1 MTANVTV
8 PTSFRENCVGDRSI
22 DDGMTLA
29 RPPSPRKRLLARRY
43 DQGVSAGAD
52 PSDSPTAVRWVRA
65 AQRGDALAMSRLL
78 DELAP
83 YVGRLCAPIALADG
97 ADAAQEA
104 LIAVFQNLR
113 TLREPAALYGW
124 VRRIAVREAIR
135 VAQRAARQQPAEL
148 AELPAPGSPEL
159 AVDVRD
165 VLDRLSPEHRAI
177 LMLREVEGLD
187 ERAAAEVLEV
197 SAGTAKSRLS
207 RAKAAFRKQ
216 WTS

>member
-1 MTANVTV
+1 MRT
-8 PTSFRENCVGDRSI
+8 
-22 DDGMTLA
+22 TLA
-29 RPPSPRKRLLARRY
+29 RPRTRRNRLFAAAGTIK
-43 DQGVSAGAD
+43 DVSAGAD
-52 PSDSPTAVRWVRA
+52 TPDAPDTQATPTAVRWVRA

-78 DELAP
+78 DELTP

-97 ADAAQEA
+97 PDAAQEA
-104 LIAVFQNLR
+104 LIAIFQNLR
-113 TLREPAALYGW
+113 SLREPEALYGW
-124 VRRIAVREAIR
+124 TRRIAVREAIR
-135 VAQRAARQQPAEL
+135 VAQRTTRQQHAEL

-159 AVDVRD
+159 AVDIRD
-165 VLDRLSPEHRAI
+165 VLNRLSPEHRAI

-187 ERAAAEVLEV
+187 ERSAAEVLDV

>member
-1 MTANVTV
+1 M
-8 PTSFRENCVGDRSI
+8 
-22 DDGMTLA
+22 
-29 RPPSPRKRLLARRY
+29 
-43 DQGVSAGAD
+43 SAGEDAD
-52 PSDSPTAVRWVRA
+52 DAPGAASAPGAVRWVRA
-65 AQRGDALAMSRLL
+65 AQRGDALAMTRLL
-78 DELAP
+78 DELTP

-97 ADAAQEA
+97 PDAAQEA
-104 LIAVFQNLR
+104 LIAVFQNLH

-135 VAQRAARQQPAEL
+135 VAQRRARQQPAEL
-148 AELPAPGSPEL
+148 AEIPAPGSPEL

-216 WTS
+216 WTA